1 MMRHEQIDELMLWWT
16 WAQWWKSRLFYVNGR
31 ASAKFIIG
39 EKRKHELCKSLFKHH
54 FHVQFQFVTPLFI
67 HMRLLTSKNE
77 DKFTMPRIVWV
88 HCWCVF
94 VLYAVFVQYT
104 LHKRWTQIKTNFCS
118 SKQCQLC
125 AIYFTMCFTFHQLS
139 RESCWFSVCKISQ

>member
-1 MMRHEQIDELMLWWT
+1 MRHEQIDELMLWWT

-77 DKFTMPRIVWV
+77 EKFTMPRIVWV
-88 HCWCVF
+88 HCWCVYYMLCLF
-94 VLYAVFVQYT
+94 T
-104 LHKRWTQIKTNFCS
+104 LNTNKNQFCS
-118 SKQCQLC
+118 SKQCQLS